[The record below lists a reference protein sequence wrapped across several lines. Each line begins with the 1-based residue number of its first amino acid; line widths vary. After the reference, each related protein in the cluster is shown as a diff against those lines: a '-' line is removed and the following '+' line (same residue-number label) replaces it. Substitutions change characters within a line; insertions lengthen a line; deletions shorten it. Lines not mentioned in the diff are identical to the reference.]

1 MDARERALRR
11 ASELA
16 LDYVNGLGERHV
28 GAQIDA
34 AALAVQLGGPLPD
47 DGEDPV
53 AVVEEM
59 ARVLDPGLVASA
71 GPRYF
76 GFVVGGALPASIAA
90 DWLTG
95 AWSQNS
101 VLHALSPA

>member
-11 ASELA
+11 AAELGIEFEQ
-16 LDYVNGLGERHV
+16 GLSERHV
-28 GAQIDA
+28 GAVTDAATLA
-34 AALAVQLGGPLPD
+34 AALGGQLPE

-76 GFVVGGALPASIAA
+76 GFVIGGQLPAAA
-90 DWLTG
+90 VT
-95 AWSQNS
+95 ARE
-101 VLHALSPA
+101 

>member
-1 MDARERALRR
+1 MR
-11 ASELA
+11 AS
-16 LDYVNGLGERHV
+16 GR
-28 GAQIDA
+28 DA
-34 AALAVQLGGPLPD
+34 
-47 DGEDPV
+47 GEDPV

-76 GFVVGGALPASIAA
+76 DFVIGGALPAAVGA

-95 AWSQNS
+95 AWSQNAG
-101 VLHALSPA
+101 LHALAPGPDRTFGSHRSAHYDTHARTRHT